1 MLSPSELKKR
11 QFSRTL
17 RGYSVTEV
25 DEHMNFVLE
34 KYTELYERNDD
45 LEKELARLK
54 GEYNRLKEGEDAIK
68 KAMVNAQR
76 EERKIIDEA
85 NDRASLIMRTAKL
98 NTDRMLAEFKA
109 KIREER
115 VTLHKLRRAVR
126 EFKENTLRQYQLHLE
141 FLNQISPDFG
151 TGDPELEMTEDDYTN
166 SLLEQMKLDIES
178 GRVIGQEDEL
188 PEDPSPAPRRTA
200 RSSDSDVKTAPPKS
214 RKGDFPEDLKMR
226 TAIFETVKAS
236 GRAVSDADTKEI
248 PRSVKSASPPP
259 DGDTREIKL
268 PKKGIK

>member
-25 DEHMNFVLE
+25 DEHMSFVLE
-34 KYTELYERNDD
+34 KYTELYQRNDD

-126 EFKENTLRQYQLHLE
+126 EFKENTLRQYQMHLE

-151 TGDPELEMTEDDYTN
+151 TGDPELEMTEDDYAN
-166 SLLEQMKLDIES
+166 SLLEQ
-178 GRVIGQEDEL
+178 
-188 PEDPSPAPRRTA
+188 
-200 RSSDSDVKTAPPKS
+200 
-214 RKGDFPEDLKMR
+214 
-226 TAIFETVKAS
+226 
-236 GRAVSDADTKEI
+236 
-248 PRSVKSASPPP
+248 
-259 DGDTREIKL
+259 
-268 PKKGIK
+268 